1 LYTQAQETL
10 QPNSRP
16 QGTRGKTQGA
26 RVPTTLLAIF
36 IAFWLWLAI
45 APVSRQ
51 DWLLEN
57 MLTLVAIP
65 LLFFTRNT
73 LRFSNMAY
81 ACLFVF
87 FCLHTIGSHYTYSLV
102 PYDEW
107 WQSLA
112 GRTLNSYFGFE
123 RNHYDRLLH
132 FLYGAL
138 IVVPSLELF
147 IVYAPPRKIWRVLM
161 PVFFVMGHS
170 VVYELIEWFAALMVA
185 PELGDAYLG
194 TQGDQWDAQKDM
206 ALATAGAVVTMLLMR
221 WTPAWTHRFADLG

>member
-1 LYTQAQETL
+1 
-10 QPNSRP
+10 
-16 QGTRGKTQGA
+16 
-26 RVPTTLLAIF
+26 LAFAPAPHRI
-36 IAFWLWLAI
+36 IAFLLWLAI

-65 LLFFTRNT
+65 LLFFTRNK
-73 LRFSNMAY
+73 LRFSSAAY
-81 ACLFVF
+81 ACLFAF

-107 WQSLA
+107 WRALT
-112 GRTLNSYFGFE
+112 GHTLNSYFGFE

-132 FLYGAL
+132 LLYGAL

-147 IVYAPPRKIWRVLM
+147 IVYAPPRTIWRVLL

-170 VVYELIEWFAALMVA
+170 VVYELIEWLAALIVA

-206 ALATAGAVVTMLLMR
+206 ALATAGAVVTMLLLR
-221 WTPAWTHRFADLG
+221 WTPAWRHRFAA